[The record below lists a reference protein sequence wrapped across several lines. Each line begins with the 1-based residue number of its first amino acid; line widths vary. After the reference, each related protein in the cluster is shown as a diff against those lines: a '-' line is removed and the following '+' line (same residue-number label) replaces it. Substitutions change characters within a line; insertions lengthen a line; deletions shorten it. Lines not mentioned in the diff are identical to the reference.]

1 MYRNPAHCPVLSQW
15 KGPKTH
21 PGRIRNVNSQPALNR
36 NWKRPITK
44 VQTDTEPRTL
54 MGDLLH
60 RIKIFLFRREG
71 GRPTYLQ
78 LKTKQGMES
87 LWGPLQS
94 ELGFGEKLEGAI
106 RYHVRTDLGI
116 MVPGQ
121 VLDLKIPSHWSFGD
135 EDIVEW
141 SVGYQCVGK
150 LNQDLLAKHWSAH
163 RWEDFSTAYAT
174 MGLEFDRQA
183 ILRLHSDLLAA

>member
-1 MYRNPAHCPVLSQW
+1 
-15 KGPKTH
+15 
-21 PGRIRNVNSQPALNR
+21 
-36 NWKRPITK
+36 
-44 VQTDTEPRTL
+44 

-71 GRPTYLQ
+71 GHPTYLQ
-78 LKTKQGMES
+78 LKAKQGMES

-135 EDIVEW
+135 EDVVEW
-141 SVGYQCVGK
+141 SFGYQCVGR
-150 LNQDLLAKHWSAH
+150 LNQELLAKHWSEY
-163 RWEDFSTAYAT
+163 RWEEFSTAYAT